1 MAAGG
6 TLTRGHGDV
15 NVQRCKCGQKPRAK
29 VQRWRQS
36 LGVAGGGPGWQVAG
50 RGATLSRPLG
60 GRADASLPERQLGQH
75 AVLPLPRRRRD
86 ESLHADFDLGLFRE
100 AFVAMGHDLIDV
112 PRGLAEE
119 AGDVPC
125 DGFVLMRQRGQGF
138 QVMA

>member
-1 MAAGG
+1 MDQNDAVLGDR
-6 TLTRGHGDV
+6 LTKETMFED
-15 NVQRCKCGQKPRAK
+15 
-29 VQRWRQS
+29 RQH
-36 LGVAGGGPGWQVAG
+36 
-50 RGATLSRPLG
+50 RPLVTVT
-60 GRADASLPERQLGQH
+60 RAHMSPRGFDAS
-75 AVLPLPRRRRD
+75 LPRRRRD
-86 ESLHADFDLGLFRE
+86 EGLHADCDLGLFRE